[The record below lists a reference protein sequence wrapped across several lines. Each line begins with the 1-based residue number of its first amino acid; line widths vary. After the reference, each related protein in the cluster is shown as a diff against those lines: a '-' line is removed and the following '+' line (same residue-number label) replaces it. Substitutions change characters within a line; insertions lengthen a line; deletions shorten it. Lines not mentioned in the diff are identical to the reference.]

1 MNAYLNDIEAKN
13 ALISKNV
20 FSLNISDKITIKKGL
35 FFFDLI

>member
-20 FSLNISDKITIKKGL
+20 FSLNISDKITI
-35 FFFDLI
+35 